1 MKRMLL
7 ASLLL
12 FFHLAVLAQE
22 KEEVE
27 MADAM
32 RENGRIYVVVAVVI
46 TIFIGLIIYLV
57 RLDRKITNLEKTIS

>member
-1 MKRMLL
+1 MLL

>member
-1 MKRMLL
+1 MLL

-12 FFHLAVLAQE
+12 FFHLVVLAQE

-57 RLDRKITNLEKTIS
+57 RLDKKITNLEKTIS